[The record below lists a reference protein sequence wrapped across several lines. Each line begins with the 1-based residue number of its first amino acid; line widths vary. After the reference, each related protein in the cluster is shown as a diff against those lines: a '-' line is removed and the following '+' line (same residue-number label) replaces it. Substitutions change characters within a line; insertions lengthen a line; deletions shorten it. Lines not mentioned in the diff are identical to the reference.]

1 MSADLPTTL
10 PTTMRALRL
19 TAWASRPELVEVP
32 VPRPGPGELLLRT
45 TATGLCQS
53 DLHVMDAEP
62 GVLPYE
68 LPFTLGHEVA
78 GEVVA
83 TGDGVDAAW
92 LGAAVVVHGVWSCGR
107 CRQCARGRENYCL
120 ALAGGPVGGGLGRD
134 GGLADYVLVPHVRH
148 LVRHDGLAA
157 SVAAPLTDAGLT
169 AQHAVAA
176 HREVAEGGTAVVV
189 GTGGLGH
196 LAVQLLKAAS
206 DVRVVAVDTRVEAR
220 GLALRLGADLAT
232 GDLAELGGPDGLLEQ
247 LGRGPGADLVLD
259 FVGAPATMQAGAAVL
274 APGGRL
280 VVVGSAG
287 GSLEAAKGR
296 GLPAGWSLS
305 APFWGAA
312 ADLADV
318 VALARAGQV
327 APAVTERPLA
337 EVLDAYADLRA
348 GRVEGRLVVVP

>member
-1 MSADLPTTL
+1 MSAPDMPADLPA
-10 PTTMRALRL
+10 TMRALRL

-45 TATGLCQS
+45 TAAGLCQS

-83 TGDGVDAAW
+83 TGDGVDGSW
-92 LGAAVVVHGVWSCGR
+92 LGAPVLVHGVWSCGR

-120 ALAGGPVGGGLGRD
+120 ELAGGPVGGGLGRD
-134 GGLADYVLVPHVRH
+134 GGLADYVLVPHERH
-148 LVRHDGLAA
+148 LVRHDGLDAP
-157 SVAAPLTDAGLT
+157 VAAPLTDAGLT
-169 AQHAVAA
+169 AQHAVAG

-196 LAVQLLKAAS
+196 LALQLLRSGS
-206 DVRVVAVDTRVEAR
+206 DVRVVAVDTRAEAR
-220 GLALRLGADLAT
+220 ELALRLGADLAT
-232 GDLAELGGPDGLLEQ
+232 GDLAELGALLGQ

-305 APFWGAA
+305 APFWGSAS
-312 ADLADV
+312 DLADV
-318 VALARAGQV
+318 VALAGAGTV
-327 APAVTERPLA
+327 APTVTTRPLA
-337 EVLDAYADLRA
+337 DVLDAYDDLRA